1 MQKRTAL
8 FILILLLIGISSTLA
23 FTQPSLHSID
33 ENVRLSNSL
42 PSTTFTPSPTLEED
56 VPSGPPLSLTLS
68 LLCFCLTFSLVIGV
82 FVLGFIL
89 RMPSRE
95 DKELARKKDEHG
107 L

>member
-1 MQKRTAL
+1 MQKRAAL
-8 FILILLLIGISSTLA
+8 FILTFLLIGIPSTLA
-23 FTQPSLHSID
+23 FTRPSFRSID
-33 ENVRLSNSL
+33 ENVRLSSSL
-42 PSTTFTPSPTLEED
+42 PFTTPVPASTLEED

-68 LLCFCLTFSLVIGV
+68 LLCFCLAFSLVIGV

-95 DKELARKKDEHG
+95 DRELARKKDEHG